1 MIVILLYL
9 PTVNINIMERLL
21 KGVKININD
30 KIYVKDPESSAL
42 GKRIIEHSIEMIHDL
57 GFEGF
62 TFKKL
67 GVRIG
72 SNESSIY
79 RYFENKHKLLLYLAS
94 WYWGW
99 LEYQLVFATHGIP
112 KPEDKLATAIRI
124 LTRATELDASFTH
137 INEVVL
143 NKIVINEYSKSYL
156 TKEVDMENKEGY
168 FVIYKRLVNRIREMI
183 QAVSPDYSYPASL
196 ASTVL
201 EGGLHQ
207 YFLIDHFPSMTDCK
221 QQIPPADFFVDLV
234 FKTLKK
240 DYNA

>member
-9 PTVNINIMERLL
+9 RSINGKRMEKLL
-21 KGVKININD
+21 KSLKIAINE
-30 KIYVKDPESSAL
+30 KIFVKDPESSDL
-42 GKRIIEHSIEMIHDL
+42 GRRIIEHSIHMIHDM
-57 GFEGF
+57 GFEAF

-67 GVRIG
+67 GQRIG

-99 LEYQLVFATHGIP
+99 LEYQLVFATNSIP
-112 KPEDKLATAIRI
+112 RPEDKLATAIRI
-124 LTRATELDASFTH
+124 LTRATEVDASFSH
-137 INEVVL
+137 INEVLL

-183 QAVSPDYSYPASL
+183 QAVNPDYGYPASL
-196 ASTVL
+196 ASTIL

-207 YFLIDHFPSMTDCK
+207 YFLMDHFASMTDCNDE
-221 QQIPPADFFVDLV
+221 IPPADFFVDLV

-240 DYNA
+240 DYNG